1 MNYWIIVNGQQK
13 GPFTIEQ
20 LRWQKITPQTDVWG
34 DGMPNW
40 TKASQVPELQSLF
53 TAGAAQPS
61 QQAAAPQQQQT
72 QQQYQQPVQQQYQ
85 PDANQYA
92 AQYAAPAD
100 PYAAQQMQQAPADP
114 YVGAGT
120 DPYGAQ
126 AAQPAAADPL
136 AFLNGDDNEGGNQ
149 NG

>member
-1 MNYWIIVNGQQK
+1 
-13 GPFTIEQ
+13 
-20 LRWQKITPQTDVWG
+20 
-34 DGMPNW
+34 
-40 TKASQVPELQSLF
+40 
-53 TAGAAQPS
+53 
-61 QQAAAPQQQQT
+61 
-72 QQQYQQPVQQQYQ
+72 
-85 PDANQYA
+85 
-92 AQYAAPAD
+92 
-100 PYAAQQMQQAPADP
+100 MQQAPADP